1 MPWGPKLPARDLS
14 LRPQDRGAA
23 ARGNRWLAPVAV
35 VIPTRMRIN
44 SEHAVDAANHPA
56 SRSANNPTNKA
67 TDRSEH
73 AVTGISTAVS
83 PVVHPPRHAL
93 RLCGDR
99 RGEKEGDSN
108 HTEHSHLVS
117 LFSLDELLL
126 RREFPLYQ
134 DPDHVGD
141 LFAAHRTPGLQADV
155 QINRHVDSEPLHGP
169 AYDDTHIGPRL
180 RVAWLEW
187 DRLHAAI
194 GTITRLNVG

>member
-1 MPWGPKLPARDLS
+1 
-14 LRPQDRGAA
+14 
-23 ARGNRWLAPVAV
+23 
-35 VIPTRMRIN
+35 MRIN

-155 QINRHVDSEPLHGP
+155 QIDRHVDRFMGQPMTTLTSV
-169 AYDDTHIGPRL
+169 
-180 RVAWLEW
+180 RVSGSRGLNGIVFMPPSV
-187 DRLHAAI
+187 RLHD
-194 GTITRLNVG
+194 